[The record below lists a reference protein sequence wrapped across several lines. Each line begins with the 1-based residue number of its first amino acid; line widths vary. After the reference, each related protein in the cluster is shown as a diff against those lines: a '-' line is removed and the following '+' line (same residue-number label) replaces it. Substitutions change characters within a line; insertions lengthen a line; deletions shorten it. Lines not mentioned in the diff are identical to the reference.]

1 MAIENDT
8 RKVKVGDGTTV
19 WNELRYLGFDG
30 GDLDGGGGGEPS
42 PTATPVPPT
51 ATPVPPTATPV
62 PPTATPAPA
71 GGITPVN
78 DNIVRFYLPA
88 ASASLKVG
96 AATSTGHY
104 KLYDGIS
111 NSSSVSPHGSLA
123 GNYAGYHYTSVEI
136 LALSTAAPKVVQ
148 LMPTD
153 ASGNHDPNAK
163 IIAFSLAGN
172 TTDVDAIDMSYCT
185 DIVAAQ
191 MQATG
196 SSNFAN
202 MGQSPGSSSQPA
214 SITEI
219 RAVNVVGTA
228 GQRGTQNTVTNVPHP
243 GYTYTRT
250 YISSGG
256 IRLQGQNLDASALD
270 QLYTDL
276 GTGNDGD
283 GVWVDSNPGVG
294 GDNPSIATG
303 KGWTVYGS

>member
-1 MAIENDT
+1 MAFKIRYNNGVASLFTDSNNDH
-8 RKVKVGDGTTV
+8 KILYISDEGTTTT
-19 WNELRYLGFDG
+19 
-30 GDLDGGGGGEPS
+30 
-42 PTATPVPPT
+42 TAPPT
-51 ATPVPPTATPV
+51 TTTTTTTA
-62 PPTATPAPA
+62 A

-111 NSSSVSPHGSLA
+111 NSSSVSPHAVLA
-123 GNYAGYHYTSVEI
+123 GNYAGYHYTHVEI
-136 LALSTAAPKVVQ
+136 IALSTAAAKVVQ

-163 IIAFSLAGN
+163 IISFSLALN

-202 MGQSPGSSSQPA
+202 VGNGAGSSSQPA

-228 GQRGTQNTVTNVPHP
+228 GKRGTLSSFTTVPYP
-243 GYTYTRT
+243 GYTYTIT
-250 YISSGG
+250 HNTPGG

-283 GVWVDSNPGVG
+283 AVWVDSNPGVG